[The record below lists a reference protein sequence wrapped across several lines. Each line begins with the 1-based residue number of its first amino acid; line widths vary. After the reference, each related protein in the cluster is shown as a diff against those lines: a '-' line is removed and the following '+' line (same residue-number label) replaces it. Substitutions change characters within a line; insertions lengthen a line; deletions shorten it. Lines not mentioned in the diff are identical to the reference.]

1 MPGRARKNNKT
12 YQSMSEFRKEFL
24 PNEFQI
30 KKEEKQE
37 KKPGSFGSELAAE
50 FLENIKRKLSK

>member
-1 MPGRARKNNKT
+1 MPGKAKKNNKA
-12 YQSMSEFRKEFL
+12 YRSMAEFRKEFL

-30 KKEEKQE
+30 KIKEEQE
-37 KKPGSFGSELAAE
+37 KKPGSFGSELATE